1 MGAGRELRELLIA
14 GRPVVAPGA
23 YDGLT
28 ASLVERSGYRAVYMT
43 GAGTAAAL
51 GLPDYGLVTM
61 TEMAAN
67 VARLTSSTRLP
78 VIADADTGYG
88 NELNVVRTVRE
99 YERAGAAA
107 LHIEDQVFS
116 KRCGHLDGKELVPL
130 DEFAAR
136 IHAAADSRSDPDLLI
151 IARTDAIAVEGFDAA
166 VERARAALAAGAD
179 LAFVEAPETEEQV
192 ARIPALVGGPCL
204 LNLVAGGKTP
214 AVSVEEAGSFGY
226 VLVIVPGLLLAST
239 VIAAEIALTSL
250 KETGRFP
257 KAPAGAPSGPRELF
271 SRVGADDW
279 DELRK
284 RLSGV
289 LPAAHHT

>member
-1 MGAGRELRELLIA
+1 MATGRSLRALLGT
-14 GRPVVAPGA
+14 GRPLVAPGA

-28 ASLVERSGYRAVYMT
+28 ASLVERSGYQAVYMT
-43 GAGTAAAL
+43 GAGTAASL
-51 GLPDYGLVTM
+51 GLPDYGLATM

-116 KRCGHLDGKELVPL
+116 KRCGHLEGKELVAL
-130 DEFAAR
+130 EEFVAR
-136 IHAAADSRSDPDLLI
+136 IRAAAESRLDPDLLI

-166 VERARAALAAGAD
+166 IDRVRAALAAGAD
-179 LAFVEAPETEEQV
+179 MAFVEAPQTMEQV

-204 LNLVAGGKTP
+204 LNLVGGGKTP
-214 AVSVEEAGSFGY
+214 EITVGDAASFGY

-239 VIAAEIALTSL
+239 VIAAEMALTAL
-250 KETGRFP
+250 KETGRLP
-257 KAPAGAPSGPRELF
+257 KAPAGAPSNPRALF
-271 SRVGADDW
+271 NRVGAEDW
-279 DELRK
+279 DGLRE
-284 RLSGV
+284 RLSGPT
-289 LPAAHHT
+289 PAARRT

>member
-1 MGAGRELRELLIA
+1 MLTA

-28 ASLVERSGYRAVYMT
+28 ASLVERSGYQAVYMT
-43 GAGTAAAL
+43 GAGTAATL
-51 GLPDYGLVTM
+51 GLPDYGLATM

-107 LHIEDQVFS
+107 LHVEDQVFS
-116 KRCGHLDGKELVPL
+116 KRCGHLEDKELVPL
-130 DEFAAR
+130 EEFVAR
-136 IHAAADSRSDPDLLI
+136 IRAAAESRSDPDLVI
-151 IARTDAIAVEGFDAA
+151 IARTDAIAVEGFESA
-166 VERARAALAAGAD
+166 VERVRAALAAGAD
-179 LAFVEAPETEEQV
+179 MAFVEAPETVEQV
-192 ARIPALVGGPCL
+192 AGIPALVGGPCL

-214 AVSVEEAGSFGY
+214 EVSVEEAGSFGY
-226 VLVIVPGLLLAST
+226 ALVIVPGLLLAST
-239 VIAAEIALTSL
+239 VIAAEIALTAL

-257 KAPAGAPSGPRELF
+257 QAPASAPSSPRELF

-279 DELRK
+279 DRLRE
-284 RLSGV
+284 RLSGAS
-289 LPAAHHT
+289 PAAPDNTRRRIE

>member
-1 MGAGRELRELLIA
+1 MSAGGRLRALLTS
-14 GRPVVAPGA
+14 GSPVIAPGA

-28 ASLVERSGYRAVYMT
+28 ASLVERSGYHSVYMT

-51 GLPDYGLVTM
+51 GLPDYGLATL

-67 VARLTSSTRLP
+67 VARITSSTRLP

-107 LHIEDQVFS
+107 LHIEDQVFA
-116 KRCGHLDGKELVPL
+116 KRCGHLEGKELVPL
-130 DEFAAR
+130 DDFVAR
-136 IHAAADSRSDPDLLI
+136 IRAAAAARSDPDLLI

-166 VERARAALAAGAD
+166 IARVRAALTGGAD
-179 LAFVEAPETEEQV
+179 MAFVEAPETLEQV

-204 LNLVAGGKTP
+204 LNLVSGGRTP
-214 AVSVEEAGSFGY
+214 ELSIEDARSFGY
-226 VLVIVPGLLLAST
+226 AVVIVPGLLLAST
-239 VIAAEIALTSL
+239 VIGAEIALTAL

-257 KAPAGAPSGPRELF
+257 KAPIGALSSPRALF

-284 RLSGV
+284 RLSGAS
-289 LPAAHHT
+289 PAVHHA